1 MANNRIARTN
11 DDIQR
16 VLSELLRSV
25 KDPRVQQGMLSVTR
39 VETTGDLRYAKVWIS
54 VYGLQDEKEFR
65 RGLKSA
71 SGWLRRELAEWEKL
85 GKPLMIT
92 EYGADTVAGL
102 HDTTPVMFTEE
113 YQLEYYR
120 MNNQIL
126 DEFPFVVGEHA
137 WNFADF
143 ATGQGVNRVQGNKKG
158 LFTRDRRPKLA
169 AHYFKERWHAVPD
182 YDYKKT
188 NKKENNV
195 K

>member
-71 SGWLRRELAEWEKL
+71 SGWLRKELAKSLSLRYTPELVFEL
-85 GKPLMIT
+85 DHSI
-92 EYGADTVAGL
+92 EYGAHISSLLNELDIRPDEEAG
-102 HDTTPVMFTEE
+102 DEE
-113 YQLEYYR
+113 Q
-120 MNNQIL
+120 
-126 DEFPFVVGEHA
+126 
-137 WNFADF
+137 
-143 ATGQGVNRVQGNKKG
+143 
-158 LFTRDRRPKLA
+158 
-169 AHYFKERWHAVPD
+169 
-182 YDYKKT
+182 
-188 NKKENNV
+188 
-195 K
+195 